1 MEDTRHVPL
10 LGAPWP
16 QPVRGGWLLAG
27 GGWPG
32 GGKDADGVPQRW
44 LSAGEPRE
52 RREGGG
58 EGEAVKWENNGSPK
72 RCVGMFL

>member
-1 MEDTRHVPL
+1 M
-10 LGAPWP
+10 
-16 QPVRGGWLLAG
+16 AG

-58 EGEAVKWENNGSPK
+58 EGEAVKWENNGSPE